1 MSNSSIPNLCDLRLR
16 FVHRLRLVGFLS
28 LPCLQDL
35 RLRFDERLR
44 LERLL
49 DERLRF
55 LHRLRP
61 EGLLSFPCLHLLF
74 DLLLDLLL
82 LIDLDLLGPRFL
94 AHRPDL
100 VLPRLQVAIIFFN

>member
-16 FVHRLRLVGFLS
+16 FLHRLRLVGFLS
-28 LPCLQDL
+28 FPYLQDL
-35 RLRFDERLR
+35 RDFLLRLFLDERLR
-44 LERLL
+44 FERFL

-55 LHRLRP
+55 LHLLLP
-61 EGLLSFPCLHLLF
+61 EGLFSFPCLHLLF
-74 DLLLDLLL
+74 DLLFEC
-82 LIDLDLLGPRFL
+82 DLLGPRFL